1 MKIFAPRVPVPGH
14 GGSASGSAP
23 GVSPPASTAV
33 RSYRP
38 KRFSRRRVLRRNL
51 RNSVADCAAFSIMV
65 GIGETYFPAFALALG
80 LGQIVSGL
88 VASVPLLIGAVLQL
102 VSPYAVRWLGSNRR
116 WCVMCVLLQGLS
128 FLPLVGA
135 ALAGYLPAWALFGFV
150 ALYWA
155 GGLGATPAWQT
166 WMETVVPFHVRA
178 PFFAMRTRFGQ
189 AGVLVGFLAGGLS
202 LQYGK
207 QHGIVLK
214 MFAAIFAV
222 AFVCRIISAR
232 FLSRQT
238 ESAHLNGPQLH
249 VGFGELL
256 QRIRTGSSERLLL
269 YFLAVQVA
277 VQISGPYFS
286 PFMLGQMQISY
297 LHFVSLLAV
306 SFLAKIVALPACG
319 RLATLFGARR
329 LLWIGGIGIMPV
341 SGSWLYASDFW
352 QLVLI
357 QFLGGIVWAAY
368 ELAMLLMFF
377 ESVRKEERTSI
388 LTMFNLANSVAL
400 AVGSIVG
407 GCLLKLLGE
416 SREAYL
422 FLFAVSS
429 FARASALLVLKF
441 FPGRELALRDEVL
454 DTEDEVTS
462 MTLSREPSSL
472 NRPQVDEP
480 EGLPGP
486 ARRMATT
493 VETAEHA

>member
-14 GGSASGSAP
+14 GGLASGGLP
-23 GVSPPASTAV
+23 DVSPPTSSAV
-33 RSYRP
+33 RSLRP
-38 KRFSRRRVLRRNL
+38 KRFSRRRTLRRNL
-51 RNSVADCAAFSIMV
+51 RNSVADCTAYSLMV
-65 GIGETYFPAFALALG
+65 GMGETYFPAFALALG

-102 VSPYAVRWLGSNRR
+102 ISPYAVRWLGSNRR
-116 WCVMCVLLQGLS
+116 WCVLCVLLQGLS

-135 ALAGYLPAWALFGFV
+135 ALVGELPAWALFGFV

-166 WMETVVPFHVRA
+166 WMETVVPYHVRA

-189 AGVLVGFLAGGLS
+189 GGVLVGFLAGGFS

-207 QHGIVLK
+207 QHGIVLTRV
-214 MFAAIFAV
+214 AAIFAV
-222 AFVCRIISAR
+222 AFVCRMISAR

-238 ESAHLNGPQLH
+238 ESAQLNGPQLH

-256 QRIRTGSSERLLL
+256 GRIRAGSSERLLT
-269 YFLAVQVA
+269 YFLAVQMA

-286 PFMLGQMQISY
+286 PFMLGQMKISY
-297 LHFVSLLAV
+297 LHFVALLAV

-329 LLWIGGIGIMPV
+329 LLWLGGIGIMPV
-341 SGSWLYASDFW
+341 SGSWLYASEFW
-352 QLVLI
+352 QLVMI
-357 QFLGGIVWAAY
+357 QFLGGVVWAAY

-388 LTMFNLANSVAL
+388 LTMFNLGNSVAL
-400 AVGSIVG
+400 ALGSILG
-407 GCLLKLLGE
+407 GCLLKILGE

-429 FARASALLVLKF
+429 FARAGALLVLRF
-441 FPGRELALRDEVL
+441 FPGAELTLREEENELVDPLEGTLDLA
-454 DTEDEVTS
+454 
-462 MTLSREPSSL
+462 
-472 NRPQVDEP
+472 RPQVDEP
-480 EGLPGP
+480 EEIAGP
-486 ARRMATT
+486 VRRLASLVSSGRDRT
-493 VETAEHA
+493 